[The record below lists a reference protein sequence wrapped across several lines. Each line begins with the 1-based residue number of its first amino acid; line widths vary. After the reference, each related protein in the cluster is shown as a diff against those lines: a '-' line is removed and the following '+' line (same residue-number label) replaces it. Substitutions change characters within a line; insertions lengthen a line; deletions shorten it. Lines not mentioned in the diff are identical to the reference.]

1 MLIILNLKV
10 EVMKKK
16 ILVVLALIILASFLV
31 GCDEVENEYFQYDED
46 AITITEKNID
56 DYFEWKTPEKKV
68 SYSIAKNTFDYSIK
82 LIKKDKANDRV
93 FSNGQ
98 ITFKVMVNEK
108 EDKISFD
115 LNEINEQSTIT
126 KTVYFTDLK
135 TTYNFNTSCTL
146 FSASGGAIN
155 GRPPRAQRQE
165 KKFLGTRTIN
175 EIGYI
180 KYFGKYRSAVFYG
193 QSNVSWNLSY
203 LNPRDVF
210 YVSNRIYT
218 KSGQYVFYD
227 GAGFLSGGEGLKG
240 VNTVIFDGEYNA
252 KYFDKDTIGWGGYIT
267 GKYDIKSTFPNIKNI
282 YIRDLYNIE
291 ALAESYTVLLLPESG
306 VNFYIGNGR
315 EEFAKFLEKSNFVN
329 GVYPIEEFNIIPYQ
343 GG

>member
-1 MLIILNLKV
+1 M
-10 EVMKKK
+10 
-16 ILVVLALIILASFLV
+16 
-31 GCDEVENEYFQYDED
+31 
-46 AITITEKNID
+46 
-56 DYFEWKTPEKKV
+56 
-68 SYSIAKNTFDYSIK
+68 
-82 LIKKDKANDRV
+82 
-93 FSNGQ
+93 
-98 ITFKVMVNEK
+98 
-108 EDKISFD
+108 
-115 LNEINEQSTIT
+115 
-126 KTVYFTDLK
+126 
-135 TTYNFNTSCTL
+135 
-146 FSASGGAIN
+146 
-155 GRPPRAQRQE
+155 
-165 KKFLGTRTIN
+165 
-175 EIGYI
+175 
-180 KYFGKYRSAVFYG
+180 
-193 QSNVSWNLSY
+193 
-203 LNPRDVF
+203 
-210 YVSNRIYT
+210 
-218 KSGQYVFYD
+218 FYD